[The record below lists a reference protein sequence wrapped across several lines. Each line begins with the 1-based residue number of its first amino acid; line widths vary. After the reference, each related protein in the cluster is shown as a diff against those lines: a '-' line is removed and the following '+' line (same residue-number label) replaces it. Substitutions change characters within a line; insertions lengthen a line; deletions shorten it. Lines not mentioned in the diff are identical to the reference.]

1 MRPKIVA
8 GILLIGTCLFVLIL
22 FASKAVRPPPPAALV
37 ESGVAPISPANA
49 SPVKAVKIHA
59 ATPPAF
65 FPAPAPI
72 PEDPAVHEKY
82 VVQRIKELNDLAM
95 NNDAESRDA
104 ILSEVKDNPD
114 RRIRAAALEAAIQ
127 FDDRS
132 VVPTLQDIAAQ
143 TVDSQEKQNILDAI
157 DYINLP
163 SLTEYVAANPPTS
176 PNSNAT
182 RHVRRNS
189 TPPAEQTS
197 LATPA
202 SQ

>member
-22 FASKAVRPPPPAALV
+22 FASKAVRPQPVAALA
-37 ESGVAPISPANA
+37 ESGIAPISPANA
-49 SPVKAVKIHA
+49 SPVKAVKVHA
-59 ATPPAF
+59 VRPPVS
-65 FPAPAPI
+65 FPVPA

-143 TVDSQEKQNILDAI
+143 TVDPQEKQSILDAI

-182 RHVRRNS
+182 KHVRQNS
-189 TPPAEQTS
+189 TPPAEQTPP
-197 LATPA
+197 ATPA